1 MWIDPLLGNTHRS
14 VRTAKRVPGKQT
26 VGMKVA
32 ATHLYG
38 PSVETWY
45 RWSALNSKGEEP
57 MLWRAAIARGGLAGC
72 LILVAGWLAQGQ
84 IRQRTEIRRESA
96 VRSTTIQRVSSVI
109 GASVQIEGGTA
120 VAKVEDLV
128 ISDDGC
134 IEFVVVR
141 YEERFV
147 PIPWSLATVEFD
159 QRVVTVAIT
168 RERFAQAPSFASNGW
183 ADLRGEQF
191 TGKVRSF
198 FGDGKRR
205 DSEKTRPEPRP
216 NNSKRDQL
224 ERRNPAE
231 QNPERT
237 RKEPA
242 KDKAPQRP
250 ERETKDK
257 PPQKPPDKEPA
268 KDKPSQAQPE
278 RP

>member
-1 MWIDPLLGNTHRS
+1 
-14 VRTAKRVPGKQT
+14 
-26 VGMKVA
+26 
-32 ATHLYG
+32 
-38 PSVETWY
+38 
-45 RWSALNSKGEEP
+45 
-57 MLWRAAIARGGLAGC
+57 MLWRAAMARGGLAGC
-72 LILVAGWLAQGQ
+72 LILVGGWLAQGQ
-84 IRQRTEIRRESA
+84 IGQRPEIRREGA

-141 YEERFV
+141 YEERFM
-147 PIPWSLATVEFD
+147 PIPWGLATVEFD
-159 QRVVTVAIT
+159 RRIVSVDIT
-168 RERFAQAPSFASNGW
+168 RERFAQAPSFAGNHW

-205 DSEKTRPEPRP
+205 DSEKTRPD
-216 NNSKRDQL
+216 NLKRDQL
-224 ERRNPAE
+224 ERRSPTV
-231 QNPERT
+231 QNPERP

-242 KDKAPQRP
+242 KDKLPQRP

-257 PPQKPPDKEPA
+257 PPQKQSDKEPA
-268 KDKPSQAQPE
+268 KDKPSQTRPE

>member
-1 MWIDPLLGNTHRS
+1 MISAHRS
-14 VRTAKRVPGKQT
+14 VRKASGCLVAKLVPGKQT

-32 ATHLYG
+32 PTHLTDPAWRPG
-38 PSVETWY
+38 IDG
-45 RWSALNSKGEEP
+45 ALNRKGEEP
-57 MLWRAAIARGGLAGC
+57 MLSRAAIARGGLAGC
-72 LILVAGWLAQGQ
+72 LILVAAWLAQGQ
-84 IRQRTEIRRESA
+84 IRQRTESA

-128 ISDDGC
+128 INDDGC
-134 IEFVVVR
+134 IDFVVVR

-147 PIPWSLATVEFD
+147 PIPWSLATVAFD
-159 QRVVTVAIT
+159 QRIVTVDIT
-168 RERFAQAPSFASNGW
+168 RERFAQAPSFAGNRW
-183 ADLRGEQF
+183 ADLRGDQF

-205 DSEKTRPEPRP
+205 DSEKLRPESRP
-216 NNSKRDQL
+216 DNLKRDQL
-224 ERRNPAE
+224 ERRSPAD
-231 QNPERT
+231 QSPERP

-242 KDKAPQRP
+242 KDKSPQRP

-257 PPQKPPDKEPA
+257 PPQKQPEKEPA
-268 KDKPSQAQPE
+268 KDKPSQTQPE